1 MSWVLW
7 FWLWSCN
14 GPGETLLDVLLNVCI
29 YDPDIPA
36 SSHLYSFAV
45 GLVRDEAD
53 VLSGVQNLVKDNSE
67 VVNDEVRHGREN
79 FVDLSDLKCA
89 IEFVPVLNVK
99 VEVRLALI
107 LDAICGG

>member
-14 GPGETLLDVLLNVCI
+14 RPGETLLDVLLNVSI
-29 YDPDIPA
+29 YDPDIPV

-53 VLSGVQNLVKDNSE
+53 VLAGVLVLVKDNS
-67 VVNDEVRHGREN
+67 VVVVDEARHGREN
-79 FVDLSDLKCA
+79 FVDLSDLKVPT
-89 IEFVPVLNVK
+89 ELLPVLNVK
-99 VEVRLALI
+99 V
-107 LDAICGG
+107 